1 MYLWDPSQGTK
12 PVARLLGHQKAIN
25 HVTFSPDGSL
35 IASAGWD
42 NHTKIWS
49 ARFVFSMT
57 PEAVTIANMMTNTE
71 MANLSTRSEAT

>member
-25 HVTFSPDGSL
+25 HVTFSPDGSI

-49 ARFVFSMT
+49 ARFVFG
-57 PEAVTIANMMTNTE
+57 
-71 MANLSTRSEAT
+71 